1 MIKLG
6 GVTCMQ
12 ATPTLIERQTFSMS
26 DLSMKHVR
34 LAVMVI
40 MVLITCVGA
49 VIFINDA
56 LTWRSQPFLGA
67 LLNHTATVNGGK
79 PNSTTSWTGKE
90 AGLRMGD
97 QIETINDIPIAHPHT
112 INPQAENYNDVM
124 GGLAVGDPV
133 TVGFQYDPVRYPAPR
148 QDHVICAEAT
158 ADGLIPCQVTYQLMA
173 FPDSDFLAFF
183 LTPYLTGLAVLA
195 STIILIMI
203 RPFYAQTFNVSLLLL
218 PMSLAMMS
226 IFSAGST
233 HDLAWVWIASMTL
246 TGVSMVMIGL
256 LFPRPVSF
264 FGRSFIAQASL
275 LVVGGLLLAF
285 ALSSY
290 SASPRVDTPSIY
302 SFVAAFT
309 IVTTAI
315 FLALLVAYHRRV
327 AFTRQYYDQTNIL
340 ILGTVLGLI
349 PAGLW
354 IIGRIVGTQSFLSV
368 SVEISLSFLI
378 VLAFS
383 LIYASLHRGNKL
395 DTDNMLN
402 QAITYSILL
411 VALGIGYGLLVL
423 STTLFMTD
431 RIVPNNPL
439 LVVITIFF
447 VSVLFIPVRT
457 HLQRQ
462 IDKIYYRERYDY
474 QALVEQ
480 FNQKLTST
488 SGTHILIQEFRNLL
502 DQTIHPIN
510 TLIFLRNSRTGEYV
524 AYGDPVPETDITFN
538 ETSGVVELLSRS
550 DDVVYLEPN
559 KAWPPELHIDK
570 ARLGIIRVMVLAG
583 MTGDHILNGFVAIA
597 PPRSNQ
603 VGYRYEELRFVRNL
617 IGALSVAIER
627 AFAMD
632 SLENSVREMEVLSQ
646 VSQAVN
652 FTVDTEDLLELLY
665 AQTLKISKSPYFYIV
680 LQDRRTSELSYAFFL
695 EDDERHTHIEGHKW
709 IQGNDLYSDIIRAGQ
724 PLRLTSYT
732 AEVNK
737 RGYAIR
743 HESSDIQ
750 AWMGIPLMA
759 GSTVLGV
766 MAIGNN
772 DLDAIY
778 SNDQFR
784 TINDIAALAASTLD
798 KSRLFAE
805 ATERAR
811 QLAALNDISRQL
823 VATEGDIE
831 RLLDVVTVSAVD
843 ILNAE
848 AGSLLLTVEDG
859 SGDLEFHVATGEIG
873 QELIGKRLQRGHGLV
888 GRVAETGKPIISN
901 DTTQD
906 ANWQGEVSEGFM
918 TRSILAVPLIA
929 QDRVIGVLEVI
940 NKRDGSIYVDEDV
953 ELLTTFAGQA
963 AIAFENARLFQQTD
977 LQLSRRV
984 QELESLERIDR
995 ELNRTLDLNSVAE
1008 ITVRYAVS
1016 NSNATAG
1023 LLVVPDENKSFLRIV
1038 AKQGYGP
1045 DDNPQDGALW
1055 SVADGIVSRVLRTR
1069 RADLQPYVDMDPDYI
1084 PSLSGS
1090 LSQITI
1096 PMIAGSEISA
1106 LLILETDQEPRLNLL
1121 DQDWAQRLAEHASI
1135 AIENAKLYEQI
1146 SYANETKSEFIGF
1159 AAHELKNPL
1168 TSVKGYAETL
1178 TSSMVT
1184 MMTPDQIKQFAGIIQ
1199 NNAERMNGIIS
1210 DLRDI
1215 AKDDAGKL
1223 TIALEPV
1230 DLRQVVMD
1238 TLISLQKQIDGKNQT
1253 VVNEIHSNLPPVLG
1267 DRSRLTQI
1275 MVNFLSNAHKYSPDG
1290 AEIRLEAQVAPRYIT
1305 RRGKNLG
1312 TVMHI
1317 RVVDSGIGMSE
1328 DTISRLFTEDYF
1340 RSDNKEA
1347 RSQEGTGLGMII
1359 TKRLIDGHNGDVWV
1373 ESELG
1378 KGSTF
1383 HFVVP
1388 IFISKTDTQEIEPL
1402 VGGHSG

>member
-1 MIKLG
+1 
-6 GVTCMQ
+6 MQ
-12 ATPTLIERQTFSMS
+12 ATPTVTEPQTFSMS
-26 DLSMKHVR
+26 DLSVKHVR
-34 LAVMVI
+34 FALMIVMVLLTAI
-40 MVLITCVGA
+40 AA
-49 VIFINDA
+49 VVFLTNA
-56 LTWRSQPFLGA
+56 LAWREQPFLGV

-79 PNSTTSWTGKE
+79 PNSSTSWTGKD

-97 QIETINDIPIAHPHT
+97 QIETINDLPIANNHT
-112 INPQAENYNDVM
+112 TTLQAQNYNDV
-124 GGLAVGDPV
+124 LSNLTVGERV
-133 TVGFQYDPVRYPAPR
+133 TVGFKYDPVAYPTPR
-148 QDHVICAEAT
+148 QDNIVCAEPN
-158 ADGLIPCQVTYQLMA
+158 ADGTIPCLVSYELMA
-173 FPDSDFLAFF
+173 FPDSDFIAFF
-183 LTPYLTGLAVLA
+183 LSPYLTGVVVLI
-195 STIILIMI
+195 STIILIAL
-203 RPFYAQTFNVSLLLL
+203 RPLYVHTFNVTLVLV

-226 IFSAGST
+226 IFSAGTS
-233 HDLAWVWIASMTL
+233 HHLAWIWVSSMTL
-246 TGVSMVMIGL
+246 TGVSMIMIGL
-256 LFPRPVSF
+256 LFPRPVPF
-264 FGRSFIAQASL
+264 FGNSIFAQM
-275 LVVGGLLLAF
+275 GLLAIG
-285 ALSSY
+285 ALCVGFVLNNYAS
-290 SASPRVDTPSIY
+290 SPRVDTPPVY
-302 SFVAAFT
+302 SLSTAFA

-315 FLALLVAYHRRV
+315 FLSLLVAYHRRV

-340 ILGTVLGLI
+340 ILGTVLGLV
-349 PAGLW
+349 PAILW
-354 IIGRIVGTQSFLSV
+354 IIGRVVGAQSLLSV
-368 SVEISLSFLI
+368 TIEISLSFLI

-383 LIYASLHRGNKL
+383 MIYAVLHRGNKL

-402 QAITYSILL
+402 QAITYTILL
-411 VALGIGYGLLVL
+411 VALGIGYGLLLL
-423 STTLFMTD
+423 STTLFVTD
-431 RIVPNNPL
+431 RIIPNNPL
-439 LVVITIFF
+439 LIVITIFF

-457 HLQRQ
+457 RLQSQ
-462 IDKIYYRERYDY
+462 IDRIYYRERYDY
-474 QALVEQ
+474 QALLEQ

-488 SGTHILIQEFRNLL
+488 TGINILITEFRELL
-502 DQTIHPIN
+502 DKTIHPVN

-538 ETSGVVELLSRS
+538 ENSGVVHLLNQAE
-550 DDVVYLEPN
+550 DVVYLEPN
-559 KAWPPELHIDK
+559 KSWPPELHIDK

-583 MTGDHILNGFVAIA
+583 MTGDNILNGFVAIS
-597 PPRSNQ
+597 PPRSNRI
-603 VGYRYEELRFVRNL
+603 GYHYEELRFVRNL
-617 IGALSVAIER
+617 IGALSIAIER
-627 AFAMD
+627 AFAIN

-680 LQDRRTSELSYAFFL
+680 LQDKRTSELYYAFFL
-695 EDDERHTHIEGHKW
+695 EDDERHTQIEGHKW
-709 IQGNDLYSDIIRAGQ
+709 TSGNDLYSDIIRTGQ
-724 PLRLTSYT
+724 PLRLTNYT
-732 AEVNK
+732 AELTK
-737 RGYAIR
+737 RGYTVK
-743 HESSDIQ
+743 HESADIH

-759 GSTVLGV
+759 GSTILGV

-831 RLLDVVTVSAVD
+831 RLLDVVTVSAAD

-848 AGSLLLTVEDG
+848 AGSLLLTTEDG
-859 SGDLEFHVATGEIG
+859 SGDLEFHVATGETG

-906 ANWQGEVSEGFM
+906 SNWQGEVSEGFR

-1008 ITVRYAVS
+1008 ITVRYAIS

-1038 AKQGYGP
+1038 AKQGYSP
-1045 DDNPQDGALW
+1045 DDNPRDGTLW
-1055 SVADGIVSRVLRTR
+1055 SVSDGIISRVLRTR

-1090 LSQITI
+1090 LSQITV
-1096 PMIAGSEISA
+1096 PMVAGSEISA
-1106 LLILETDQEPRLNLL
+1106 ILVLETNQEPRLNLL

-1146 SYANETKSEFIGF
+1146 SHANETKSEFIGF

-1230 DLRQVVMD
+1230 ELRQVVMD
-1238 TLISLQKQIDGKNQT
+1238 TLISLQKQIDSKNQT
-1253 VVNEIHSNLPPVLG
+1253 VINEIHSNLPPVLG

-1275 MVNFLSNAHKYSPDG
+1275 MVNFLSNAHKYSPEG
-1290 AEIRLEAQVAPRYIT
+1290 AEIRLEAQVVPRYIT

-1317 RVVDSGIGMSE
+1317 RVIDSGIGMSQ
-1328 DTISRLFTEDYF
+1328 DTLSRLFTEDYF

-1359 TKRLIDGHNGDVWV
+1359 TKRLIEGHNGDVWV
-1373 ESELG
+1373 ESEIG

-1383 HFVVP
+1383 HFIVP
-1388 IFISKTDTQEIEPL
+1388 IYISKTDTQEIEPL
-1402 VGGHSG
+1402 IGGQLG